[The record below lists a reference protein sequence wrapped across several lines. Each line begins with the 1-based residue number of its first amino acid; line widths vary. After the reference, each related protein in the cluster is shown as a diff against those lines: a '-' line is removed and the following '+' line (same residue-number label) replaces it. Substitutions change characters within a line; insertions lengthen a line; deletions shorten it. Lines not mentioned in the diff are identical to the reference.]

1 MKSKTLDETIFV
13 HICSTKL
20 YITIWKQYSWVWL
33 SNSQKTTVA
42 CYQTCY
48 TNSTVGSIYWR
59 TSSLLQY
66 SPKIAARHYACYTS
80 NTNNKLAFFQNV
92 LVFFDTVSFSK
103 LLQELS
109 SVSILPGLWI
119 QYFRSWPLTTVPTL
133 VPRLL
138 VGGEKKSLVYTVR
151 TCNLIGASLSEP
163 HTSVTALRTRVSIYL
178 SMDRPPT
185 FIFYISA
192 FKYFTMIES

>member
-1 MKSKTLDETIFV
+1 MKSKTPDEAIFV

-42 CYQTCY
+42 RYQTCY

-66 SPKIAARHYACYTS
+66 SQKIAARHYACYTS

-92 LVFFDTVSFSK
+92 LVFFDGKQSFEPCPIILFSN
-103 LLQELS
+103 LLFRLINDTNS
-109 SVSILPGLWI
+109 SYVHGR
-119 QYFRSWPLTTVPTL
+119 QYVPHQLHTIGSGW
-133 VPRLL
+133 
-138 VGGEKKSLVYTVR
+138 GGGV
-151 TCNLIGASLSEP
+151 
-163 HTSVTALRTRVSIYL
+163 
-178 SMDRPPT
+178 
-185 FIFYISA
+185 
-192 FKYFTMIES
+192 IESKGWLIEEKALF